1 MGPPPA
7 LLLALGVIWTR
18 LPLAAA
24 RKLPAE
30 TSVVQEYPL
39 SKPSISLSPSGE
51 IAPGTDVTISCHGP
65 QQGVRFKMYRAGVV
79 RWHME
84 PAGSTAEFHIPNARR
99 EDGGSY
105 TCSYET
111 LREPPVSS
119 PHSDPL
125 QLVVEAHYPKP
136 SISLSPSGE
145 IAPGTDVTVSCQ
157 GPRQGVRFKL
167 YRAGVAQRHTEPAG
181 STAEFRIPNA
191 RRENGG
197 SYTCSYESLREP
209 PVISPHSDPVQL
221 VVADAGSG
229 PAGRTD
235 PTQPGA
241 APAPTRPGST
251 LPGAPPRQD
260 YPPFAIVRLSLAAG
274 VLLLLV
280 FILAEAA
287 YSWRRTPHLLTPPRP
302 GGERGRQP
310 EGQTEAPAWELQP
323 PQIPARSLGT
333 EIAGHTHVRGRGA
346 VIGPAGPSISI

>member
-24 RKLPAE
+24 Q
-30 TSVVQEYPL
+30 SPL

-65 QQGVRFKMYRAGVV
+65 QQGVRFKMYRAGLV
-79 RWHME
+79 RWHTE
-84 PAGSTAEFHIPNARR
+84 PAGSTAEFLIPNARR

-119 PHSDPL
+119 PHSDPV
-125 QLVVEAHYPKP
+125 QLVVEAHFPKP

-145 IAPGTDVTVSCQ
+145 IAPGTDVTISCH
-157 GPRQGVRFKL
+157 GPQQGVRFKL

-191 RRENGG
+191 RRETGG

-221 VVADAGSG
+221 VVA
-229 PAGRTD
+229 
-235 PTQPGA
+235 
-241 APAPTRPGST
+241 
-251 LPGAPPRQD
+251 GAPPRQD

-274 VLLLLV
+274 VLLVLV
-280 FILAEAA
+280 LILAEAA
-287 YSWRRTPHLLTPPRP
+287 YSWRSSHSPGGDAPLPMRGRCPLTPDQPPAGR
-302 GGERGRQP
+302 RGRRKENAMDAREHGDRHLPTQRASP
-310 EGQTEAPAWELQP
+310 LRAGRGRMGNHPKQLHESH
-323 PQIPARSLGT
+323 PAR
-333 EIAGHTHVRGRGA
+333 VRRNG
-346 VIGPAGPSISI
+346 